1 VGREDVQPEEEE
13 PMENKAWL
21 RLIAL
26 MLVLPLAVACSK
38 EEETDADIEV
48 ETEPAAPAAPIVVT
62 ITPTGANTVAGELTA
77 THEMDKTMVR
87 LNLTALTEGKDY
99 EARIRYGDC
108 TVAATYLDDEPGAN
122 PEPAT
127 PPPAGA
133 TPAADDHE
141 TGEVIEAI
149 NLDRQ
154 GTTATGTAEVDND
167 ELRPGETAYL
177 VITEDSD
184 EDVLVGCVDLPG
196 HGGMGGTAPA
206 PAPAPGTEPG
216 AAAPAEPGRR

>member
-1 VGREDVQPEEEE
+1 VGREEVQPEEEE

-26 MLVLPLAVACSK
+26 MLVLPFAVACAQ
-38 EEETDADIEV
+38 EEETEADIEV
-48 ETEPAAPAAPIVVT
+48 ETEPAGPAAPIVVT
-62 ITPTGANTVAGELTA
+62 ITPQGANTVAGELTA
-77 THEMDKTMVR
+77 THEMDKTIVR

-108 TVAATYLDDEPGAN
+108 TVAATYLQDEPGAN

-127 PPPAGA
+127 PPAGA
-133 TPAADDHE
+133 TPATDDHE

-154 GTTATGTAEVDND
+154 GAMATGTAEVDND

-196 HGGMGGTAPA
+196 HGGMDGTAPA
-206 PAPAPGTEPG
+206 PAGSEPG